1 MITGDILVGGMRLA
15 ALFSGGKDSTY
26 ATYLMEQSG
35 HEVPYLVTI
44 VPKDPYAMLFH
55 TLNLE
60 TVPLQAQAME
70 KELVS
75 VPSSGME
82 EDDLDAL
89 SGALQGLEVDGVI
102 TGAIASDY
110 QWDRINRVCEVLGLR
125 CFSPLWRKDQE
136 TLLRDMVKAGIRAMV
151 VGTFAEGL
159 DQSWLGRVIDDKAIE
174 ELISI
179 SRRTGI
185 NISGEG
191 GEYETLVFDS
201 PLHTCP
207 LELLG
212 QERQISRD
220 SSKLFI
226 RNARLAGHVV
236 KACRMG
242 SKRSSVPK
250 L

>member
-1 MITGDILVGGMRLA
+1 MRLA

-35 HEVPYLVTI
+35 QDVPYLVTI
-44 VPKDPYAMLFH
+44 MPRDPYAMLFH

-60 TVPLQAQAME
+60 SVPLQAQAMG
-70 KELVS
+70 KDLVS
-75 VPSSGME
+75 VHSSGSE
-82 EDDLDAL
+82 GDDLEAL
-89 SGALQGLEVDGVI
+89 GKALRGLEVDGVI

-110 QWDRINRVCEVLGLR
+110 QWDRINRVCEGLGLR

-136 TLLRDMVKAGIRAMV
+136 MLLRDMVQAGVRAII
-151 VGTFAEGL
+151 VGTFSEGL
-159 DQSWLGRVIDDKAIE
+159 DPGWLGRVIDDKAID
-174 ELISI
+174 ELKGLS
-179 SRRTGI
+179 SRTGL

-201 PLHTCP
+201 PLHSCP

-220 SSKLFI
+220 SSRLLI
-226 RNARLAGHVV
+226 RNARLAGHEV
-236 KACRMG
+236 KACRMASRRASTSG
-242 SKRSSVPK
+242 V
-250 L
+250 

>member
-1 MITGDILVGGMRLA
+1 MRLA
-15 ALFSGGKDSTY
+15 SLFSGGKDSTF

-35 HEVPYLVTI
+35 QEVPYLVTI

-60 TVPLQAQAME
+60 AVPLHAQSMG

-75 VPSSGME
+75 VASSGLEDEDLEALRVALAGME
-82 EDDLDAL
+82 I
-89 SGALQGLEVDGVI
+89 DGVI

-110 QWDRINRVCEVLGLR
+110 QWDRINRVCEGMGLR

-136 TLLRDMVKAGIRAMV
+136 LLLRDMVQAGVRAMI

-159 DQSWLGRVIDDKAIE
+159 DQQWLGRIIDERTIIDLKAV
-174 ELISI
+174 SGR
-179 SRRTGI
+179 SGI

-191 GEYETLVFDS
+191 GEYETLAFDS
-201 PLHTCP
+201 PLHSCP

-212 QERQISRD
+212 QERQVSRD
-220 SSKLFI
+220 SSKLI
-226 RNARLAGHVV
+226 IKNPRLAGHTP
-236 KACRMG
+236 KACRM
-242 SKRSSVPK
+242 SSRRPSMSGV
-250 L
+250 